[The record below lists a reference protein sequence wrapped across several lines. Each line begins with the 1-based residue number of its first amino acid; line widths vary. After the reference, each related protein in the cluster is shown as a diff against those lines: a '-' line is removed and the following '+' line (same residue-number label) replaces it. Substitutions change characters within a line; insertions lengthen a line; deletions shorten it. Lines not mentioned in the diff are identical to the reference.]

1 MRSEVHKSRASREF
15 DAIEQAAIRR
25 VARDERHPR
34 RSRSP
39 RRQRPEKREENA
51 NDSDFIAIPAISVQ
65 KEEASSGA
73 PWHTRATLRIEDP
86 LLLLHEEII
95 DFYDFIRPT
104 EEEKALQREVVL
116 KLEQVAKM
124 IWPDAHIKVFGS
136 VETGLWLPNSDI
148 DAVVFTETEGDPR
161 ELINTY
167 SEALLRK
174 KIPAQ
179 LERILT
185 ARVPIIKM
193 KDRETGIMLDIS
205 FNIENGLEGVN
216 VVKSYLSKYPQLKYL
231 ITVIKYFLKQRGLN
245 DTYSGGVGSF
255 LLFCMVV
262 CSVQQHPSY
271 RQDKQNYHKYT
282 LAHYFMHFLRM
293 YGEVFNYDKIG
304 ISIDGDGMLFNKRA
318 KGWDNPDRPGLICV
332 ECPQNPDNDLG
343 RNSHGIELV
352 KKAFTHAY
360 KLMCAWNRGITRT
373 PLQLLIRNDDILRF
387 REIKKK
393 SHRI

>member
-1 MRSEVHKSRASREF
+1 MKSQVSKARASREF
-15 DAIEQAAIRR
+15 DSIEQAAVKR
-25 VARDERHPR
+25 ATRDDRPIR

-39 RRQRPEKREENA
+39 RRKNYDHRELSA
-51 NDSDFIAIPAISVQ
+51 NDSDFIAMPKVTIP
-65 KEEASSGA
+65 KEEISLGT
-73 PWHTRATLRIEDP
+73 PWHTRATLKIEDP
-86 LLLLHEEII
+86 LLMLHEEII

-104 EEEKALQREVVL
+104 EEEKAAQREVVQ
-116 KLEQVAKM
+116 KLEQVART
-124 IWPDAHIKVFGS
+124 IWPEARIKVFGS

-148 DAVVFTETEGDPR
+148 DAVVFTDPEDDSR
-161 ELINTY
+161 ELINTF
-167 SEALLRK
+167 SEALLRR

-216 VVKSYLSKYPQLKYL
+216 VIKSYLAKYPQLKYL
-231 ITVIKYFLKQRGLN
+231 ITVLKYFLKQRGLN

-255 LLFCMVV
+255 LLFGMVV

-271 RQDKQNYHKYT
+271 RQDRQNYHKYT

-293 YGEVFNYDKIG
+293 YGEVFNYEKIG

-318 KGWDNPDRPGLICV
+318 KGWDNPDRPGLICL
-332 ECPQNPDNDLG
+332 ECPQNPENDLG

-360 KLMCAWNRGITRT
+360 KLLCAWNRGITRT
-373 PLQLLIRNDDILRF
+373 PLQLLIRNDDILRY
-387 REIKKK
+387 RELKKK
-393 SHRI
+393 THRS